1 MPWRNLGMK
10 FARACH
16 HVRLAAIGL
25 LVAVLSGCAG
35 ETLLLPLNWGEPGA
49 QVITTT
55 DLAYGGDMRQ
65 TLDIYRPQGVQQA
78 PVMVFWYGG
87 SWQQGSKGYYQFVGQ
102 SLARRGFVTILPDY
116 RLAPDHPFPAFV
128 QDAASAVR
136 WARDHAE
143 EFGGDPSRIY
153 ISGHSAGGHNA
164 LMLALDSQYLRTVGL
179 TPSDLAGVVSLA
191 GPTGLENLRG
201 EALKGV
207 FPRAIPDDAFSP
219 VALAARH
226 AELAP
231 PIRLMI
237 GLDDDVIHASSIAR
251 LADAIRAGRG
261 SVTVKAYP
269 GIGHIGLMLGF
280 AAPFE
285 GTSHVADDLARF
297 AGL

>member
-16 HVRLAAIGL
+16 HVRLVAIGL

-35 ETLLLPLNWGEPGA
+35 ETLLLPLNWGEPAA

-55 DLAYGGDMRQ
+55 DLAYGGDVRQ

-87 SWQQGSKGYYQFVGQ
+87 SWQQGSKGYYQFVGR

-116 RLAPDHPFPAFV
+116 RLAPDHTYPAFV

-136 WARDHAE
+136 WTRDHAE

-164 LMLALDSQYLRTVGL
+164 LMLALDSQYLDTVGL

-201 EALKGV
+201 ETLKGV

-226 AELAP
+226 SETAP
-231 PIRLMI
+231 PILLMI
-237 GLDDDVIHASSIAR
+237 GLDDDVIYASSVAR

-269 GIGHIGLMLGF
+269 GSV
-280 AAPFE
+280 
-285 GTSHVADDLARF
+285 TS
-297 AGL
+297 G